1 MSKFIVA
8 SELSRDEIR
17 SRIRDT
23 TGSDPLSINENE
35 HGRVIDLT
43 TEQADKLNRLPVG
56 VRHAA
61 FGGRIKQQLNG

>member
-1 MSKFIVA
+1 MKYVVS

-23 TGSDPLSINENE
+23 TGADPLSINENE
-35 HGRVIDLT
+35 HGRVIDVT
-43 TEQADKLNRLPVG
+43 TEQAEKINRMPVG
-56 VRHAA
+56 LRHAQ